1 MYNCS
6 LFIVTTNHKGEGQVS
21 YKYNK
26 HVRQLK
32 SLHMLSFSYYIFY
45 PSHGIYKGYAPL
57 DSRSKIHSNISHER
71 RLHLNTANYAAIYS
85 YVANS
90 RSM

>member
-32 SLHMLSFSYYIFY
+32 SLHIYVYSQRKQNTTIEQGLDKRKIAQYENTEITLLSEEQ
-45 PSHGIYKGYAPL
+45 L
-57 DSRSKIHSNISHER
+57 MQMCD
-71 RLHLNTANYAAIYS
+71 
-85 YVANS
+85 V
-90 RSM
+90 MDVVD

>member
-6 LFIVTTNHKGEGQVS
+6 LFIVTTNHKGEGQVN

-32 SLHMLSFSYYIFY
+32 SLH
-45 PSHGIYKGYAPL
+45 IYV
-57 DSRSKIHSNISHER
+57 R
-71 RLHLNTANYAAIYS
+71 T
-85 YVANS
+85 NS
-90 RSM
+90 RNQQH

>member
-32 SLHMLSFSYYIFY
+32 SLQIYPYHIILWTKFIKILAVFSSSRLFVLLDRCSCATRVCK
-45 PSHGIYKGYAPL
+45 PS
-57 DSRSKIHSNISHER
+57 
-71 RLHLNTANYAAIYS
+71 AIL
-85 YVANS
+85 
-90 RSM
+90 

>member
-32 SLHMLSFSYYIFY
+32 SLHICRVEIYMFMYIY
-45 PSHGIYKGYAPL
+45 IY
-57 DSRSKIHSNISHER
+57 
-71 RLHLNTANYAAIYS
+71 IYI
-85 YVANS
+85 YI
-90 RSM
+90 

>member
-32 SLHMLSFSYYIFY
+32 SLHIRMCKIVLQVPLPHGLPLYIALI
-45 PSHGIYKGYAPL
+45 PQ
-57 DSRSKIHSNISHER
+57 SKA
-71 RLHLNTANYAAIYS
+71 LYMY
-85 YVANS
+85 
-90 RSM
+90 